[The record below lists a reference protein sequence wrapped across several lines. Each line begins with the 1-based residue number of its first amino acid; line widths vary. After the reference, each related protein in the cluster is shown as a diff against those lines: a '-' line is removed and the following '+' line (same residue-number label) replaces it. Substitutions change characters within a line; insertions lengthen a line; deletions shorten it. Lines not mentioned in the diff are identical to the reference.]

1 MRADA
6 RIANPTP
13 FSQRPLTPVT
23 DEAAVREARMQRLDK
38 VSTAVTVQGVVQD
51 TAHVASLAGRNAS
64 RVATVASEAAALGR
78 LTPVLSK
85 GFQVAGKWGTI
96 LSVPFAY
103 YDVAKAV
110 MEKDLA
116 ARRAAWAN
124 AGMTLT
130 GTAMGLASTAARARA
145 GVPLLVG
152 SAAIGAL
159 QLADT
164 FMLQGR
170 LTQWLGDRTAE
181 QWARIRPE

>member
-6 RIANPTP
+6 RITNPTP
-13 FSQRPLTPVT
+13 LSQRPLTPVT
-23 DEAAVREARMQRLDK
+23 DAAAERMQRLDQ
-38 VSTAVTVQGVVQD
+38 VGTAVTVQSIVQD
-51 TAHVASLAGRNAS
+51 TAHVASLAGRNAG
-64 RVATVASEAAALGR
+64 RAATVASEAAALGR

-85 GFQVAGKWGTI
+85 GFQVAGKWGSV
-96 LSVPFAY
+96 LSVPLAY

-130 GTAMGLASTAARARA
+130 GTAMGLASAGARARA
-145 GVPLLVG
+145 GVPLLIG
-152 SAAIGAL
+152 SAAIGAI

>member
-13 FSQRPLTPVT
+13 LSKRPLTPVT
-23 DEAAVREARMQRLDK
+23 DAAALREARLERLDK
-38 VSTAVTVQGVVQD
+38 VGTAVTVQGVVQD
-51 TAHVASLAGRNAS
+51 TAHVASLAGRSAG
-64 RVATVASEAAALGR
+64 RAAVVASEAAAVGR

-85 GFQVAGKWGTI
+85 GFQVAGKWGSV

-110 MEKDLA
+110 MEKDLT

-124 AGMTLT
+124 AGLTLT
-130 GTAMGLASTAARARA
+130 GAAMGLASAGARARA

-152 SAAIGAL
+152 SLAIGTL

-164 FMLQGR
+164 FMLKGR
-170 LTQWLGDRTAE
+170 VTQWLGDRTAE

>member
-13 FSQRPLTPVT
+13 LSKRPLTPVT
-23 DEAAVREARMQRLDK
+23 DAEALREARLERLDK
-38 VSTAVTVQGVVQD
+38 VGTAVTVQGVVQD
-51 TAHVASLAGRNAS
+51 TAHVASLAGRSAG
-64 RVATVASEAAALGR
+64 RAATVASEAAAVGR
-78 LTPVLSK
+78 LTPALSK
-85 GFQVAGKWGTI
+85 GFQVAGKWGTV

-110 MEKDLA
+110 MEKDLT

-124 AGMTLT
+124 AGLTLT
-130 GTAMGLASTAARARA
+130 GAAMGLASARA

-152 SAAIGAL
+152 SLAIGTL

-164 FMLQGR
+164 FMLKGR
-170 LTQWLGDRTAE
+170 VTQWLGDRTAE